1 MKNILNL
8 FIIMALMFSINTFA
22 QQNKKQDKKQ
32 DKKSDVKKVRVSPK
46 AGVFQTIGITDVNV
60 SYSRPGVKNRKIWGE
75 LVPYN
80 KVWRAGADE
89 ATKITFSTDVM
100 IEGKKLP
107 AGAYSFF
114 AIPGENEWTLIFN
127 KVADQWGAFTYN
139 EAEDALRIKVKPVS
153 NSNHEWLLYSFTD
166 MTPPAAPNSALL
178 NLIWEKLEVSF
189 KIEGKGDIA
198 AKN

>member
-8 FIIMALMFSINTFA
+8 FIVLILAFSVSAFA
-22 QQNKKQDKKQ
+22 QDKKQ
-32 DKKSDVKKVRVSPK
+32 DKKHEKPDVKKVRVSPK
-46 AGVFQTIGITDVNV
+46 AGVFQTIGITDINV

-89 ATKITFSTDVM
+89 ATKITFSTDVI

-107 AGAYSFF
+107 AGAYGFF

-139 EAEDALRIKVKPVS
+139 ESEDALRIKVKPVS
-153 NSNHEWLLYSFTD
+153 NSNHDWLLYSFTD
-166 MTPPAAPNSALL
+166 MTSTTAQL
-178 NLIWEKLEVSF
+178 NLIWEKLKVSF
-189 KIEGKGDIA
+189 KIEGKGDA
-198 AKN
+198 PAK

>member
-1 MKNILNL
+1 MKYILNL
-8 FIIMALMFSINTFA
+8 LIAIALVFSATTFA
-22 QQNKKQDKKQ
+22 QQDKKQ
-32 DKKSDVKKVRVSPK
+32 DKKHEKPEVKKVRVSPK
-46 AGVFQTIGITDVNV
+46 AGVFQTLGITDVNV

-89 ATKITFSTDVM
+89 ATKITFSTDVT

-107 AGAYSFF
+107 AGAYGFF

-139 EAEDALRIKVKPVS
+139 ESEDALRIKVKPVS
-153 NSNHEWLLYSFTD
+153 NSGQEWLLYSFTD
-166 MTPPAAPNSALL
+166 MTPTTAQL
-178 NLIWEKLEVSF
+178 NLIWEKLKVSF
-189 KIEGKGDIA
+189 KIEGRGDA
-198 AKN
+198 PAK

>member
-1 MKNILNL
+1 MKSILNL
-8 FIIMALMFSINTFA
+8 FVMLILAFSVSALA
-22 QQNKKQDKKQ
+22 RQDKKQ
-32 DKKSDVKKVRVSPK
+32 DKKHEKPDVKKVRVSPK

-89 ATKITFSTDVM
+89 ATKITFSTDVI

-107 AGAYSFF
+107 AGAYGFF
-114 AIPGENEWTLIFN
+114 AMPGENEWTLIFN
-127 KVADQWGAFTYN
+127 KVSDQWGAFTYN
-139 EAEDALRIKVKPVS
+139 ESEDALRIKVKPVA

-166 MTPPAAPNSALL
+166 MTPTTAQL
-178 NLIWEKLEVSF
+178 NLIWEKLKVSL
-189 KIEGKGDIA
+189 KIEGKGDA
-198 AKN
+198 PAK

>member
-8 FIIMALMFSINTFA
+8 FIILILAFSVSALA
-22 QQNKKQDKKQ
+22 QQDKKHE
-32 DKKSDVKKVRVSPK
+32 KPDVKKVRVSPK

-107 AGAYSFF
+107 AGAYGFF

-127 KVADQWGAFTYN
+127 KVADQWGAFSYN
-139 EAEDALRIKVKPVS
+139 ESEDALRIKVKPVT
-153 NSNHEWLLYSFTD
+153 NSNHDWLLYSFTE
-166 MTPPAAPNSALL
+166 MTPTTAQL
-178 NLIWEKLEVSF
+178 NLIWEKLKVSF
-189 KIEGKGDIA
+189 KIDGKGDA
-198 AKN
+198 TAK

>member
-1 MKNILNL
+1 MKNILKL
-8 FIIMALMFSINTFA
+8 FVILILAVSVNTFA
-22 QQNKKQDKKQ
+22 QQDKKL
-32 DKKSDVKKVRVSPK
+32 DKKHEKPDVKKVRVSPK

-60 SYSRPGVKNRKIWGE
+60 SYSRPGVKDRKIWGE

-89 ATKITFSTDVM
+89 ATKITFSTDVV

-107 AGAYSFF
+107 AGAYGFF

-139 EAEDALRIKVKPVS
+139 ESEDALRIKVKPVAY
-153 NSNHEWLLYSFTD
+153 SNHDWLLYSFTE
-166 MTPPAAPNSALL
+166 MTPTTAQL
-178 NLIWEKLEVSF
+178 NLIWEKLKVSI
-189 KIEGKGDIA
+189 KIEGKGDA
-198 AKN
+198 PAK

>member
-8 FIIMALMFSINTFA
+8 FVMLILAFSVSAFA
-22 QQNKKQDKKQ
+22 QQDKKQ
-32 DKKSDVKKVRVSPK
+32 DKKHEKPDVKKVRVSPK

-89 ATKITFSTDVM
+89 ATKITFSTDVI

-107 AGAYSFF
+107 AGSYGFF

-127 KVADQWGAFTYN
+127 KVSDQWGAFTYN
-139 EAEDALRIKVKPVS
+139 ESEDALRIKVKPVS
-153 NSNHEWLLYSFTD
+153 NSNHDWLLYSFTD
-166 MTPPAAPNSALL
+166 MTSTTAQL
-178 NLIWEKLEVSF
+178 NLIWEKLKVSF
-189 KIEGKGDIA
+189 KIEGKGDA
-198 AKN
+198 PAK

>member
-8 FIIMALMFSINTFA
+8 FVLLVLAFSVSAFA
-22 QQNKKQDKKQ
+22 QEKKQDKKHE
-32 DKKSDVKKVRVSPK
+32 KPDVKKVRVSPK

-89 ATKITFSTDVM
+89 ATKITFSTDVI

-107 AGAYSFF
+107 AGAYGFF

-139 EAEDALRIKVKPVS
+139 ESEDALRIKVKPVS

-166 MTPPAAPNSALL
+166 MSSTTAQL
-178 NLIWEKLEVSF
+178 NLIWEKLKVSL
-189 KIEGKGDIA
+189 KIEGKGDA
-198 AKN
+198 PSK

>member
-22 QQNKKQDKKQ
+22 QQNKKQ

-107 AGAYSFF
+107 AGAYSLF

-178 NLIWEKLEVSF
+178 NLIWEKLKVFF

>member
-8 FIIMALMFSINTFA
+8 FVMLILAFSVSALA
-22 QQNKKQDKKQ
+22 QQDKKQ
-32 DKKSDVKKVRVSPK
+32 DKKHEKPDVKKVRVSPK

-89 ATKITFSTDVM
+89 ATKITFSTDVI

-107 AGAYSFF
+107 AGAYGFF

-139 EAEDALRIKVKPVS
+139 ESEDALRIKVKPVS
-153 NSNHEWLLYSFTD
+153 NSNHDWLLYSFTD
-166 MTPPAAPNSALL
+166 MTSTTAQL
-178 NLIWEKLEVSF
+178 NLIWEKLKVSF
-189 KIEGKGDIA
+189 KIEGKGDA
-198 AKN
+198 PAK

>member
-8 FIIMALMFSINTFA
+8 FVMLILAFSVSALA
-22 QQNKKQDKKQ
+22 QQDKKQ
-32 DKKSDVKKVRVSPK
+32 DKKHEKPDVKKVRVSPK

-89 ATKITFSTDVM
+89 ATKITFSTDVI

-107 AGAYSFF
+107 AGSYGFF

-127 KVADQWGAFTYN
+127 NVSDQWGEFTYN
-139 EAEDALRIKVKPVS
+139 ESEDALRIKVKPVS
-153 NSNHEWLLYSFTD
+153 NSNHDWLLYSFTD
-166 MTPPAAPNSALL
+166 MTSTTAQL
-178 NLIWEKLEVSF
+178 NLIWEKLKVSF
-189 KIEGKGDIA
+189 KIEGKGDA
-198 AKN
+198 PAK

>member
-1 MKNILNL
+1 MKNILKFFVL
-8 FIIMALMFSINTFA
+8 MILALSVSISA
-22 QQNKKQDKKQ
+22 QQDKKQ
-32 DKKSDVKKVRVSPK
+32 DKKHEKPDVKKVRVSPK

-75 LVPYN
+75 LVPFN

-107 AGAYSFF
+107 AGAYGFF

-127 KVADQWGAFTYN
+127 KIADQWGAFTYN
-139 EAEDALRIKVKPVS
+139 ESEDALRIKAKPVA
-153 NSNHEWLLYSFTD
+153 NSNHDWLLYSFTE
-166 MTPPAAPNSALL
+166 MTPTTAQL
-178 NLIWEKLEVSF
+178 NLIWEKLKVSF
-189 KIEGKGDIA
+189 KIEGKGDA
-198 AKN
+198 PAK

>member
-1 MKNILNL
+1 MNYFINSLIVITLL
-8 FIIMALMFSINTFA
+8 FSAGSFA
-22 QQNKKQDKKQ
+22 QQNKKQDKKT
-32 DKKSDVKKVRVSPK
+32 DKKTDVKKVRVSPK

-107 AGAYSFF
+107 AGAYGFF
-114 AIPGENEWTLIFN
+114 AIPGVNEWTLIFN
-127 KVADQWGAFTYN
+127 KIADQWGAFTYN
-139 EAEDALRIKVKPVS
+139 ESEDALRIKVKPVS

-166 MTPPAAPNSALL
+166 MTPPSAPTSALL
-178 NLIWEKLEVSF
+178 NLIWEKLKVSF
-189 KIEGKGDIA
+189 RIEGKGDGQT
-198 AKN
+198 K

>member
-8 FIIMALMFSINTFA
+8 FVLLILAVSVSVFA
-22 QQNKKQDKKQ
+22 QDKKQ
-32 DKKSDVKKVRVSPK
+32 DKKHEKPVEKKVRVSPK
-46 AGVFQTIGITDVNV
+46 AGVFQTIGITDVDV

-75 LVPYN
+75 LVPFN

-89 ATKITFSTDVM
+89 ATKITFSTDVL

-107 AGAYSFF
+107 AGAYGFF

-127 KVADQWGAFTYN
+127 KISDQWGAFTYN

-153 NSNHEWLLYSFTD
+153 NTNHDWLLYSFTE
-166 MTPPAAPNSALL
+166 MTPTSAQL
-178 NLIWEKLEVSF
+178 NLIWEKLKVSF
-189 KIEGKGDIA
+189 KIEGKGDA
-198 AKN
+198 PAK

>member
-8 FIIMALMFSINTFA
+8 FILLTLVFSVTTFA

-32 DKKSDVKKVRVSPK
+32 EKKSDVKKVRVSSK
-46 AGVFQTIGITDVNV
+46 AGVFQTLGITDVDV

-89 ATKITFSTDVM
+89 ATKITFSTDVT

-107 AGAYSFF
+107 AGAYGFF

-127 KVADQWGAFTYN
+127 KIADQWGAFTYN
-139 EAEDALRIKVKPVS
+139 ESEDALRIKVKPVP
-153 NSNHEWLLYSFTD
+153 NSNQEWLLYSFTD
-166 MTPPAAPNSALL
+166 MTPTTAQL
-178 NLIWEKLEVSF
+178 NLIWEKIKVSF
-189 KIEGKGDIA
+189 KIEGRGDA
-198 AKN
+198 PAKN

>member
-8 FIIMALMFSINTFA
+8 LVILALVFSVSALA
-22 QQNKKQDKKQ
+22 QQDKKQ
-32 DKKSDVKKVRVSPK
+32 DKKHEKPDVKKVRVSPK

-107 AGAYSFF
+107 AGAYGFF

-139 EAEDALRIKVKPVS
+139 ESEDALRIKVKPVA

-166 MTPPAAPNSALL
+166 MTPPSAPTSAQL
-178 NLIWEKLEVSF
+178 NLIWEKLKVSF
-189 KIEGKGDIA
+189 KIEGKGDA
-198 AKN
+198 PAK

>member
-8 FIIMALMFSINTFA
+8 FVMLILAFSVSAFA
-22 QQNKKQDKKQ
+22 QQDKKQ
-32 DKKSDVKKVRVSPK
+32 DKKHEKPDVKKVRVSPK
-46 AGVFQTIGITDVNV
+46 AGVFQTIGITDINV

-89 ATKITFSTDVM
+89 ATKITFSTDVI

-107 AGAYSFF
+107 AGAYGFF

-139 EAEDALRIKVKPVS
+139 ESEDALRIKVKPVS
-153 NSNHEWLLYSFTD
+153 NSNHDWLLYSFTD
-166 MTPPAAPNSALL
+166 MTSTTAQL
-178 NLIWEKLEVSF
+178 NLIWEKLKVPF
-189 KIEGKGDIA
+189 KIEGKGDA
-198 AKN
+198 PAK

>member
-1 MKNILNL
+1 MKSILNL
-8 FIIMALMFSINTFA
+8 FVMLTLVFSFTTFA
-22 QQNKKQDKKQ
+22 QQSKKQDKKQ

-107 AGAYSFF
+107 AGAYGFF

-127 KVADQWGAFTYN
+127 KIADQWGAFTYN
-139 EAEDALRIKVKPVS
+139 ESEDALRIKVKPVA

-166 MTPPAAPNSALL
+166 MTPPAAPTSAYL
-178 NLIWEKLEVSF
+178 NLIWEKLKVPF
-189 KIEGKGDIA
+189 KIEGKGDVA
-198 AKN
+198 AK

>member
-8 FIIMALMFSINTFA
+8 FVMFILAFSVSAFA
-22 QQNKKQDKKQ
+22 QQDKKQ
-32 DKKSDVKKVRVSPK
+32 DKKHEKPDVKKVRVSPK
-46 AGVFQTIGITDVNV
+46 AGVFQTIGITDINV

-89 ATKITFSTDVM
+89 ATKITFSTDVI

-107 AGAYSFF
+107 AGAYGFF

-139 EAEDALRIKVKPVS
+139 ESEDALRIKVKPVS
-153 NSNHEWLLYSFTD
+153 NSNHDWLLYSFTD
-166 MTPPAAPNSALL
+166 MTSTTAQL
-178 NLIWEKLEVSF
+178 NLIWEKLKVSF
-189 KIEGKGDIA
+189 KIEGKGDA
-198 AKN
+198 PAK

>member
-8 FIIMALMFSINTFA
+8 FIILILAFSVSALA
-22 QQNKKQDKKQ
+22 QQDKKQ
-32 DKKSDVKKVRVSPK
+32 DKKHEKPDVKKVRVSPK

-107 AGAYSFF
+107 AGDYGFF

-139 EAEDALRIKVKPVS
+139 ESEDALRIKVKPVA
-153 NSNHEWLLYSFTD
+153 NSNHDWLLYSFTE
-166 MTPPAAPNSALL
+166 MTPTTAQL
-178 NLIWEKLEVSF
+178 NLIWEKLKVSF
-189 KIEGKGDIA
+189 KIDGKGDA
-198 AKN
+198 PAK